1 MDMRPTLRNCSV
13 AVLGIVA
20 ALCSPA
26 AAQDYAKYRVLDAKV
41 IKDMWTSAGQKAA
54 LLSPDG
60 SRVLHLNGREFCLL
74 APAQIGPWAKIACA
88 QSTPENR
95 PGEAADMFWSPAGS
109 QLLMPTYRNG
119 LEAFRDTD
127 IRLFDPTTFAVRTLT
142 EDNFDDS
149 FLGGKGPANLDVLG
163 HWIDSD
169 TIAFIRYAIPE
180 GGFKQGVSTSLM
192 TIGVGG
198 GDPHLAFE
206 FASKSKFRI
215 WAMTAPADGKQIAY
229 SVADKDNADKAGIY
243 LLKLGEATP
252 KRVAAMSDTG
262 QPSGL
267 AFSADGKFL
276 LLLGR
281 TVDGLDAKV
290 VDIASG
296 EIMPVDRVQNVV
308 GVAWSPSGSALAY
321 ITYDRTNADMP
332 GGLFLAEAPGKPARL
347 LIGGGFFP
355 TVCCGQQP
363 LTWASNDTM
372 IIAQLGDKLGTVLFV
387 KLGQ

>member
-1 MDMRPTLRNCSV
+1 MRPALRNFSV
-13 AVLGIVA
+13 AVLGIVV
-20 ALCSPA
+20 ALCGPA
-26 AAQDYAKYRVLDAKV
+26 AAQDYAGYRVLDTKV
-41 IKDMWTSAGQKAA
+41 IDKMSTSAGQKAA

-74 APAQIGPWAKIACA
+74 APSQIGPWAKLACT
-88 QSTPENR
+88 QSTPDNR

-109 QLLMPTYRNG
+109 QLLMPTYFYG
-119 LEAFRDTD
+119 LQAFRDMD
-127 IRLFDPTTFAVRTLT
+127 IRLFDPTTFAVRNLT
-142 EDNFDDS
+142 EDNFDGS
-149 FLGGKGPANLDVLG
+149 FLKGKGPANVDVLA

-169 TIAFIRYAIPE
+169 TIVFVRFAIPD
-180 GGFKQGVSTSLM
+180 GGIKQGGSTSLM
-192 TIGVGG
+192 TIEAAG

-206 FASKSKFRI
+206 IASKKGFRV
-215 WAMTAPADGKQIAY
+215 WAMTVSADGKQVAY
-229 SVADKDNADKAGIY
+229 SVADKDDADKAGIY
-243 LLKLGEATP
+243 LLNLGEATP

-262 QPSGL
+262 QPDGL

-281 TVDGLDAKV
+281 NVKGVDAKV
-290 VDIASG
+290 INLASG
-296 EIMPVDRVQNVV
+296 EIVPVDRAQNIV

-321 ITYDRTNADMP
+321 ITYDRTNANMP

-363 LTWASNDTM
+363 LIWASNDTM
-372 IIAQLGDKLGTVLFV
+372 IIAQLGDKLGSVLFV
-387 KLGQ
+387 RLGQ

>member
-1 MDMRPTLRNCSV
+1 MRLTLRNFSV

-20 ALCSPA
+20 ALCGPA
-26 AAQDYAKYRVLDAKV
+26 AAQDYAKYRVLDTKV
-41 IKDMWTSAGQKAA
+41 IKDMWTSSGQKAV

-95 PGEAADMFWSPAGS
+95 PGEAADMFWSPGGS
-109 QLLMPTYRNG
+109 QLLMPTYTYG
-119 LEAFRDTD
+119 LQAFRDTD
-127 IRLFDPTTFAVRTLT
+127 IRLFDPATFSVKTLT

-149 FLGGKGPANLDVLG
+149 FLDGKGPANLDVLA
-163 HWIDSD
+163 HWIDGD
-169 TIAFIRYAIPE
+169 TIAFVRYAIPD
-180 GGFKQGVSTSLM
+180 GGYKQGTSTSLM
-192 TIGVGG
+192 TIEAAG
-198 GDPHLAFE
+198 GDPQLAFE
-206 FASKSKFRI
+206 IASRSKFRV
-215 WAMTAPADGKQIAY
+215 WAMTTSADGKQVAY

-243 LLKLGEATP
+243 LLTLGEATP
-252 KRVAAMSDTG
+252 KRVAAMRDTG
-262 QPSGL
+262 QPAGL

-281 TVDGLDAKV
+281 TASGIDAKV
-290 VDIASG
+290 VDLASG
-296 EIMPVDRVQNVV
+296 EIMPVDRVQNLV
-308 GVAWSPSGSALAY
+308 GVAWSPNGSALAY

-363 LTWASNDTM
+363 FTWASNDTM
-372 IIAQLGDKLGTVLFV
+372 VIAQLGDKLGTVLFV